1 MVALLLAGCS
11 SSLLTAG
18 APPGSLPGIVA
29 RQVQQQPQAPAPTS
43 REHQRILTAYNGAY
57 EDPKLEALLNQTV
70 AKLVA
75 ASERP
80 EVHYRVIILNS
91 ASVNAFALPSG
102 QLYVTRGL
110 IALANDTSEL
120 ASVLS
125 HEMSH
130 VIARHAAIREDQARQ
145 VALVSRVVQ
154 DVLSDPETGAL
165 ALAKSKIALASFSR
179 AQEFEADGIGVGIAA
194 RAGYDPYGAARFLT
208 SMGRNAELKSGSGQ
222 THIDPRAPDFLSSHP
237 ATPERIKNAQASARQ
252 VNAPG
257 AGDRDKGAYLAGI
270 DGLVYG
276 EDPSEGFVRGR
287 RFLHPRLGFTF
298 LAPEGFTLDNTAQAV
313 LGVKESG
320 GQALRFDAVQVPA
333 EQTLSEY
340 LISGWIENIDPKSV
354 EAVVINGLPAA
365 TATAKGDQWVF
376 RLYAVR
382 FGTDVYRFIFA
393 SKRMTAEV
401 DHAFRESV
409 GTFRRMTLAESQA
422 AKPLHIKVVTV
433 APGETV
439 ERLASRMAIA
449 DRALERFRVLNG
461 LGANDRLSAGD
472 QVKIVVE

>member
-1 MVALLLAGCS
+1 VVTLLLAGCS

-80 EVHYRVIILNS
+80 EVHYRVTILNS

-110 IALANDTSEL
+110 IALANDSSEL

-401 DHAFRESV
+401 DHVFRESV

-422 AKPLHIKVVTV
+422 AKPLHIKIVTV

-461 LGANDRLSAGD
+461 LGANDRLGAGD